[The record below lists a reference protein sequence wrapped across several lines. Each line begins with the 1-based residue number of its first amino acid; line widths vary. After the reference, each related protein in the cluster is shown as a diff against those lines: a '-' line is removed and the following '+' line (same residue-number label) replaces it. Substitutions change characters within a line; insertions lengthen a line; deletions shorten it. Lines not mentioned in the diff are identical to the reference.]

1 MEESNKEKL
10 VFLREVINRSRYMVC
25 LFGVGIGSQC
35 GCTNYRDED
44 DSYDIEEKYG
54 YSPDEMFN
62 VTFFNT
68 RVDRFYDFYKKDMI
82 NNLGTVGEGLYCL
95 KRLEEQGKLK
105 SIITRD
111 IFSLPRRAG
120 CQNVYELHGSV
131 YRNFCPHCGRR
142 YPVEYIQN
150 SRGVP
155 RCESCGSVI
164 RPGVSLVGEMV
175 DNALISRAAEEV
187 RKADTLLV
195 IGCNLK
201 ASLTNTFLRYF
212 EGDELV
218 LINKDEHFADNIADL
233 VIHGNPMDILKD
245 LGI

>member
-1 MEESNKEKL
+1 MEESYNGKIG
-10 VFLREVINRSRYMVC
+10 FLRNVINRSSYMVC

-35 GCTNYRDED
+35 GCTNYRDEA

-68 RVDRFYDFYKKDMI
+68 RVDQFYEFYKKDMI
-82 NNLGTVGEGLYCL
+82 NNLGEVGNGLDSL
-95 KRLEEQGKLK
+95 KRLEDSGKLK

-111 IFSLPRRAG
+111 IFSLPKRAG
-120 CQNVYELHGSV
+120 CKNVYELHGSV
-131 YRNFCPHCGRR
+131 YRNFCPHCGRE

-155 RCESCGSVI
+155 RCEKCGVVI
-164 RPGVSLVGEMV
+164 RPGVSMVGEIV
-175 DNALISRAAEEV
+175 DNGLISRAAEEV
-187 RKADTLLV
+187 KKADTLLV
-195 IGCNLK
+195 LGCHLK

-212 EGDELV
+212 EGSELV
-218 LINKDEHFADNIADL
+218 LINSRKHFADTAADL

-245 LGI
+245 LGV